1 MSTLKTIEF
10 TDEEIDVICDI
21 INTCGSGQHPMCTKT
36 SYGGFYI
43 KYLRQIIN
51 GKKFDKTKI
60 NLTLRAKSILETIN
74 TKIFLTTIT
83 LKVE

>member
-1 MSTLKTIEF
+1 MTTLKTIEF

-21 INTCGSGQHPMCTKT
+21 INNCGSGQHPWCSKT

-43 KYLRQIIN
+43 KYLRQIIK
-51 GKKFDKTKI
+51 GKKFDKAKI
-60 NLTLRAKSILETIN
+60 NLTVRAKSLLETIN

-83 LKVE
+83 FKV